1 MNQWV
6 SVFISS
12 LVYGLAMSIIA
23 AFVLIPASY
32 VGNRFIYH
40 SQWMRAV
47 LIGVASAGSVLLFIL
62 MLIGKLFGLQS
73 VHYLGLLPL
82 MNTTGNSLIDYFLR
96 PLIQVDTDPVHVRE
110 SYQSLLL
117 SPSERGSEKAVP
129 EELYQQGRKLAAIH
143 SLTEWAQNAGV
154 SLETPV
160 RSSTQREA
168 AAAESQR
175 PQRGSPD
182 SPLVAPHLSS
192 ANLAHLGQEA
202 QWLPGAAAEAQRL
215 RGLGWMP

>member
-12 LVYGLAMSIIA
+12 LVYGLALSIIA

-40 SQWMRAV
+40 SRWMRVV
-47 LIGVASAGSVLLFIL
+47 LIGAASAGSVLLFIL

-82 MNTTGNSLIDYFLR
+82 MDTTGNSLMDYFLR
-96 PLIQVDTDPVHVRE
+96 PLLHIDTDPVHVRE

-117 SPSERGSEKAVP
+117 SPAEANSEKAVP
-129 EELYQQGRKLAAIH
+129 EELFQRGRELAAVPK
-143 SLTEWAQNAGV
+143 LEDWARALGV
-154 SLETPV
+154 SLEAPV
-160 RSSTQREA
+160 LPPA
-168 AAAESQR
+168 R
-175 PQRGSPD
+175 P
-182 SPLVAPHLSS
+182 AT
-192 ANLAHLGQEA
+192 
-202 QWLPGAAAEAQRL
+202 
-215 RGLGWMP
+215 

>member
-12 LVYGLAMSIIA
+12 LVYGLALSLIA

-47 LIGVASAGSVLLFIL
+47 LIGVASVGSVLLFIL
-62 MLIGKLFGLQS
+62 MLVGKLFGLQS

-82 MNTTGNSLIDYFLR
+82 MSTTGNSLIDYFLR
-96 PLIQVDTDPVHVRE
+96 PLLQMDTDPVHMRE

-117 SPSERGSEKAVP
+117 SPSEAGSEKAVP
-129 EELYQQGRKLAAIH
+129 EELYQEGRDLAAIPK
-143 SLTEWAQNAGV
+143 LGDW
-154 SLETPV
+154 
-160 RSSTQREA
+160 A
-168 AAAESQR
+168 AALGVPLPSAQ
-175 PQRGSPD
+175 D
-182 SPLVAPHLSS
+182 SP
-192 ANLAHLGQEA
+192 
-202 QWLPGAAAEAQRL
+202 
-215 RGLGWMP
+215 